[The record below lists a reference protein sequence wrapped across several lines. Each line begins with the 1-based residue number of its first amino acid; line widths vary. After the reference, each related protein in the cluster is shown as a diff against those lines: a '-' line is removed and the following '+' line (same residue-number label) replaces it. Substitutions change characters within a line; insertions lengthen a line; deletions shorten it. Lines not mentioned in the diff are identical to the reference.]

1 MADLMVDA
9 QNINK
14 SFTLGKQKIPVLHSI
29 NLEIQ
34 AGEFVSMMGPSGS
47 GKSTLLYILG
57 GLDKP
62 DEGSVLIGGKD
73 VLQMNDTSESILRRD
88 EIGFIFQSY
97 NLVENLTV
105 EENIMLPAKL
115 QNGKSRQWKERKSQH
130 LEMLLDAVG
139 MKERRRHRPT
149 ELSGGQQQRT
159 AIARALINSPSILFA
174 DEPTGN
180 LDSTT
185 GTDIMKLLHTINN
198 EFGTTI
204 LMVTHSEDAAQY
216 SSRTVQLKDG
226 NIL

>member
-1 MADLMVDA
+1 MADSMVVA
-9 QNINK
+9 RNIKK
-14 SFTLGKQKIPVLHSI
+14 SFVLGKQTIPVLHSI
-29 NLEIQ
+29 NLAIKP
-34 AGEFVSMMGPSGS
+34 GEFVSMMGPSGS

-62 DEGSVLIGGKD
+62 DEGTVLIGGKD
-73 VLQMNDTSESILRRD
+73 VMQMKDIDESVLRRD

-97 NLVENLTV
+97 NLIENLTV

-115 QNGKSRQWKERKSQH
+115 QNGKSRQWKKRKKEH
-130 LEMLLDAVG
+130 LEMLLDGVG
-139 MKERRRHRPT
+139 MKERRGHRPA

-180 LDSTT
+180 LDSAT
-185 GTDIMKLLHTINN
+185 GTDIMNLLHTINHT
-198 EFGTTI
+198 FGTTI
-204 LMVTHSEDAAQY
+204 LLVTHSEEATQY
-216 SSRTVQLKDG
+216 SNRIVRLKDG